1 MARPRLVCVGLAAV
15 DLVAHVDAP
24 LTVGVKQFATSLT
37 TAFGGPA
44 TTAAAA
50 AARLDVDVVLVAP
63 IGDDERASALVDAL
77 AEAGVDR
84 TGLVVRAGVASAT
97 SLVVVTGDGERTI
110 VNATPAELLAPPSGA
125 EAATIGA
132 LVRRADAVLVDVRWP
147 GAAHVAL
154 TAARERGIP
163 ALLDLDRTT
172 AERRHDVREL
182 AALASHVVASQDALA
197 DVLGVAPDAMDVED
211 ALDALAELAG
221 AGMVG
226 VTLGA
231 QGMRWR
237 GPAAGGPE
245 GDHGWVPAF
254 TVEVVETL
262 GAGDVWHGA
271 FAAGLARGRDVADAA
286 TDAAAAAALRCT
298 RRGAWAI
305 LPDVAAVAALRAAAG
320 R

>member
-1 MARPRLVCVGLAAV
+1 MARPRLVCVGLAVV

-24 LTVGVKQFATSLT
+24 LTVGVKQFAASLT

-63 IGDDERASALVDAL
+63 IGDDERAAALLDAL
-77 AEAGVDR
+77 ATAGIGR
-84 TGLVVRAGVASAT
+84 TGLVVRPGLVSAT
-97 SLVVVTGDGERTI
+97 SLVVVSRDGERTI
-110 VNATPAELLAPPSGA
+110 VNATSAELLAPPDGT
-125 EAATIGA
+125 EATAIDA
-132 LVRRADAVLVDVRWP
+132 LVRGADAVLVDVRWP
-147 GAAHVAL
+147 SAARVAL
-154 TAARERGIP
+154 EAARERGIP

-172 AERRHDVREL
+172 AERRDDVRGL
-182 AALASHVVASQDALA
+182 VALATHVVASQDGLA
-197 DVLGVAPDAMDVED
+197 DVLGVAPDALEVEA

-231 QGMRWR
+231 RGMHWR
-237 GPAAGGPE
+237 SAAAAGSDG
-245 GDHGWVPAF
+245 GHGWVPAF
-254 TVEVVETL
+254 RVEVVETL

-271 FAAGLARGRDVADAA
+271 FAAGLARGREVADAA
-286 TDAAAAAALRCT
+286 TDASAAAALRCT
-298 RRGAWAI
+298 RRGGWET
-305 LPDVAAVAALRAAAG
+305 LPDAAEVASLRAAEG